1 MRRICVVTG
10 SRAEYG
16 LLKNLL
22 SQLKKDRSINLQL
35 IVTGSHLSKFYGNT
49 YKEIQKDGFNID
61 KKIFMPLKK
70 NNTKIDISRCTGKA
84 ISSFSNVYNNLKP
97 DIVVIL
103 GDRFEIFAAVF
114 SAMNA
119 NIQIAH
125 IHGGE
130 KTLGSVDEIMRH
142 SITKMSTWHFVSTLS
157 YKKRVIQLGE
167 NPKNVFH
174 VGGLAYE
181 SIKNFITLEKK
192 AFEKKIKLKL
202 NKNNFLVTFHPETS
216 DKSFSLEGFNNMLG
230 SINKIKDST
239 YIFTLSNADAES
251 GKINKKIINFVKN
264 NRSKSVYFSSMG
276 QDLYYSALKNCNIVI
291 GNSSSAIIEAPYFN
305 TPSVNIGDRQKGRL
319 SAKSIIN
326 TGTNKKSI
334 LNGIMSAIEINK
346 NIKNKKV
353 FDNPYGKYKSSKKII
368 TILKKINLN
377 KTNTQKIFY
386 DINQ

>member
-1 MRRICVVTG
+1 MRKICVVTG

-84 ISSFSNVYNNLKP
+84 ISSFSHVYNNLKP

-334 LNGIMSAIEINK
+334 LDGIMSAIEINK

>member
-334 LNGIMSAIEINK
+334 LDGIMSAIEINK

-353 FDNPYGKYKSSKKII
+353 FDSP
-368 TILKKINLN
+368 
-377 KTNTQKIFY
+377 
-386 DINQ
+386 

>member
-334 LNGIMSAIEINK
+334 LDGIMSAIEINK

>member
-216 DKSFSLEGFNNMLG
+216 DKSFSLESFNNMLG

-276 QDLYYSALKNCNIVI
+276 QDLYYSALKNCDIVI

-334 LNGIMSAIEINK
+334 LDGIMSAIEINK

>member
-70 NNTKIDISRCTGKA
+70 NNTKMDISRCTGKA

-142 SITKMSTWHFVSTLS
+142 SITKMSTWHFVSTIS

-216 DKSFSLEGFNNMLG
+216 DKSFSLEGFNNMLS

-326 TGTNKKSI
+326 TSTNKKSI
-334 LNGIMSAIEINK
+334 LDGIMSAIEINK